1 MGMGFLCVCFF
12 RGEGRR
18 EGYVHSSIC
27 FYGQECSLF
36 SLLVMKERR
45 GCNFLCFCFMKS
57 CRRWSPAPT
66 SLLLLP
72 RPAVGVPR
80 VQELTVHS
88 GVPRVQEL
96 TVHSRVPRVQELTV
110 HSDESLRAVEG
121 SPLRWNIARFKC
133 FAYCQEA
140 HVSSFCLSGSF
151 DCSFSVLLKISWN

>member
-1 MGMGFLCVCFF
+1 
-12 RGEGRR
+12 
-18 EGYVHSSIC
+18 
-27 FYGQECSLF
+27 
-36 SLLVMKERR
+36 
-45 GCNFLCFCFMKS
+45 MKS

-72 RPAVGVPR
+72 RPAVGVPRVQELTVHNGVPRVQELTVHSGVPRVQELTVHSRVPR

-151 DCSFSVLLKISWN
+151 DCSFSFLLKISWN

>member
-1 MGMGFLCVCFF
+1 MLEGNTLQKKLWVTTEDLF
-12 RGEGRR
+12 RTYDLFTRAPNSVIRHNRR
-18 EGYVHSSIC
+18 TRKRKAVDED
-27 FYGQECSLF
+27 
-36 SLLVMKERR
+36 
-45 GCNFLCFCFMKS
+45 FLCFCFMKS

-88 GVPRVQEL
+88 G
-96 TVHSRVPRVQELTV
+96 VPRVQELTV

-151 DCSFSVLLKISWN
+151 DCSFSFLLKISWN